1 MSKQERVVCAA
12 VENTFKQIVPCIEN
26 GGQVQEF
33 TTQMEVV
40 AYLDSMSKK
49 AVYLGH
55 DRSISL
61 EIPASELD
69 DRDLYFIYIEAGE
82 W

>member
-1 MSKQERVVCAA
+1 MD
-12 VENTFKQIVPCIEN
+12 N

-40 AYLDSMSKK
+40 AYLYSMPKK
-49 AVYLGH
+49 AIYLGR
-55 DRSISL
+55 DRQISL

-69 DRDLYFIYIEAGE
+69 DRGLYFIYIEAGE

>member
-12 VENTFKQIVPCIEN
+12 ENTFKQIVNCIEN

-40 AYLDSMSKK
+40 AYLYSTPKK
-49 AVYLGH
+49 VIYLGH

-69 DRDLYFIYIEAGE
+69 HRDLYFIYIEAGE
-82 W
+82 C

>member
-12 VENTFKQIVPCIEN
+12 EENTFKKIVSCIEN

-40 AYLDSMSKK
+40 AYIVTVSYR
-49 AVYLGH
+49 AIYLGYG
-55 DRSISL
+55 RSISL
-61 EIPASELD
+61 EISASELD
-69 DRDLYFIYIEAGE
+69 HRDLYFIYIEAGE

>member
-1 MSKQERVVCAA
+1 MD
-12 VENTFKQIVPCIEN
+12 N

-33 TTQMEVV
+33 STQMEVV
-40 AYLDSMSKK
+40 AYLNSMPKK
-49 AVYLGH
+49 SVYLGC

-61 EIPASELD
+61 EIPASELGQ
-69 DRDLYFIYIEAGE
+69 RGLEFVYIDKGE

>member
-1 MSKQERVVCAA
+1 M
-12 VENTFKQIVPCIEN
+12 NTFKQIVSCIEN
-26 GGQVQEF
+26 GGLVQEF

-40 AYLDSMSKK
+40 AYLYSMPKN

-61 EIPASELD
+61 EISASELD
-69 DRDLYFIYIEAGE
+69 KRGLEFIYIEKGE

>member
-1 MSKQERVVCAA
+1 MVS
-12 VENTFKQIVPCIEN
+12 TFKQIVSCIEN

-40 AYLDSMSKK
+40 AYLNSMPKK
-49 AVYLGH
+49 AIYLGH
-55 DRSISL
+55 DRSIVL

-69 DRDLYFIYIEAGE
+69 QRCLEFIYIEKGE